1 MGRLRLLVPP
11 PEGIP
16 PSAPDEVSAMVVA
29 SYKLSRDGA
38 LDRAAPGD
46 DFPDS
51 VDPSSELPLPEGIIV
66 PEEEDVL
73 PFLTEDWCG

>member
-1 MGRLRLLVPP
+1 
-11 PEGIP
+11 
-16 PSAPDEVSAMVVA
+16 MVVA

-51 VDPSSELPLPEGIIV
+51 EDPSSDLTMSEGIIV

-73 PFLTEDWCG
+73 SFLTEDWCG